1 MTGPFSADDPVGL
14 MSEDML
20 TAASQQF
27 TARDS
32 DAVNAADFV
41 TMFRDDILW
50 TPEQGWMIHDG
61 LRWVADIK
69 QIRTSLM
76 TRMCQSM
83 LLRSTM
89 TQNDDER
96 STLRARVR
104 RLESTNGLS
113 SAFKYAEHLVAR
125 SIVDMDKDPY
135 SLNCP
140 SGTFDLRTGALR
152 KHDPTDYITRFC
164 PTHLDLDATD
174 EIWDKVVHEAFGG
187 DEAKMRFFQR
197 FIGYSLTGDYSMKSF
212 MALYGPSNA
221 GKSTLVEPLHIVLG
235 DVDEG
240 GYVTTWDADVIQ
252 ADAKVNRSE
261 KMDKARS
268 ARLILVGELEKG
280 KHLADGFVKRF
291 TGGNAIDARALY
303 KGSYTFR
310 PGAKLLLDTNY
321 VPRSADPAVHTRLKL
336 LPATHVPK
344 VKDPE
349 IKRHLEED
357 VGAHRAILA
366 WAVKGCV
373 EWWQE
378 RSLGATPWLAEAM
391 SKFVKS
397 SDALV
402 NFREEC
408 FVETDIMGECV
419 HVTVAWAM
427 YTAWAVSEG
436 GKPMQKRSFMDAMEE
451 RGHMKHRLPMGGAMI
466 LTGLK
471 PRPFDELDEIVRA
484 AVLSGKWTQSN

>member
-1 MTGPFSADDPVGL
+1 VTGPFSVDDPVGL
-14 MSEDML
+14 MSADML
-20 TAASQQF
+20 TATTTTF

-41 TMFRDDILW
+41 TMFGDDVLW
-50 TPEQGWMIHDG
+50 TPEQGWMIFDG

-69 QIRTSLM
+69 QLRTSLM

-83 LLRSTM
+83 LLRSTVA
-89 TQNDDER
+89 QNDDER
-96 STLRARVR
+96 NTLRARVR

-135 SLNCP
+135 ALNCP
-140 SGTFDLRTGALR
+140 SGTIDLRTGE
-152 KHDPTDYITRFC
+152 KHPHNPKDFITRFC
-164 PTHLDLDATD
+164 PTPLDMNAVD
-174 EIWDKVVHEAFGG
+174 EVWNKVLYEAFGG

-344 VKDPE
+344 IKDPE

-357 VGAHRAILA
+357 SAAHAAILA
-366 WAVKGCV
+366 WAVRGCV
-373 EWWQE
+373 EWWQA
-378 RSLGATPWLAEAM
+378 RSLGETPWLAEAM

-402 NFREEC
+402 NFREDC
-408 FVETDIMGECV
+408 FVETDVMAECV
-419 HVTVAWAM
+419 HVSVAWAM
-427 YTAWAVSEG
+427 YTAWVLGEG

-451 RGHMKHRLPMGGAMI
+451 RGHMKHRLPMGGATI
-466 LTGLK
+466 LTGLRS
-471 PRPFDELDEIVRA
+471 RPIDDLDTNIRA
-484 AVLSGKWTQSN
+484 AVLSGTWTYKN